1 VGRPSDFALAHR
13 HPGWKPFDRRRAM
26 PEYEFECQQ
35 CGEKFSQKETYEE
48 HDQHKEKCPKCGSKR
63 VEQLVSQVHV
73 KTSKKS

>member
-1 VGRPSDFALAHR
+1 
-13 HPGWKPFDRRRAM
+13 M

-35 CGEKFSQKETYEE
+35 CGEKFEQKETYEQ
-48 HDQHKEKCPKCGSKR
+48 HDRHNEKCPKCGSKR

>member
-1 VGRPSDFALAHR
+1 
-13 HPGWKPFDRRRAM
+13 M